1 MSKILKW
8 LMVELTPQQDKE
20 IKMLF
25 KLGIF
30 TREELKTQINGIL
43 QKEFF
48 WKDKKVVCTKCSK
61 NFWIKATEEIFVRDN
76 EPFCSKWC
84 MERYQKI

>member
-8 LMVELTPQQDKE
+8 LMIELTPEQDKE
-20 IKMLF
+20 IKLLF

-30 TREELKTQINGIL
+30 SKEEFKTQIKGVL
-43 QKEFF
+43 VREFF
-48 WKDKKVVCTKCSK
+48 WKDKKAVCNKCKK
-61 NFWIKATEEIFVRDN
+61 NFWFRATEEIFVKEN
-76 EPFCSKWC
+76 KTFCSRWC